1 MMWCVLMRSRFE
13 LFIPRTPEMYSTCNA
28 QYSNRSAPVSSVSP
42 ADWSVV
48 PVLIQCSCRAAQLC
62 YISYN
67 PHTHTHRTRRRRTQF
82 ERKQGSNKFM
92 MMKYS
97 VASMTHCAK
106 KRRNSPICILS
117 RSGCNFIIVC
127 ILILFII
134 HFTSNYYYITPFGS
148 DDESIVY
155 ERRRRIEEKRI
166 AHCGASLFYF
176 ILHVTLR
183 YAYI

>member
-1 MMWCVLMRSRFE
+1 MLNTLTALLQSLQSLQQIGQ
-13 LFIPRTPEMYSTCNA
+13 LFQFLFNAVAVPPNYVTC
-28 QYSNRSAPVSSVSP
+28 
-42 ADWSVV
+42 
-48 PVLIQCSCRAAQLC
+48 
-62 YISYN
+62 YN

-117 RSGCNFIIVC
+117 RSGCNLLSRKLFIIVR
-127 ILILFII
+127 ILILFI

-155 ERRRRIEEKRI
+155 ERRKRKEEEEKKKRE
-166 AHCGASLFYF
+166 
-176 ILHVTLR
+176 
-183 YAYI
+183 